1 MILYQM
7 LHGKTL
13 DEGADIKRYFDDL
26 KADPNFI
33 SKQMAPHISLEV
45 REIIEKA
52 LKYQTEERSSISNLK
67 YLADKY
73 HVNLRQKNINSNLP
87 LNNEP
92 SKQYFTQQMQSVP
105 RMEN

>member
-13 DEGADIKRYFDDL
+13 DEGTDIKRYFEEL
-26 KADPNFI
+26 KTDPNFI
-33 SKQMAPHISLEV
+33 SKRMAPHITLEV

-73 HVNLRQKNINSNLP
+73 HVNLRQKNINYSNLP
-87 LNNEP
+87 LNQP
-92 SKQYFTQQMQSVP
+92 SKQYYTQ
-105 RMEN
+105 